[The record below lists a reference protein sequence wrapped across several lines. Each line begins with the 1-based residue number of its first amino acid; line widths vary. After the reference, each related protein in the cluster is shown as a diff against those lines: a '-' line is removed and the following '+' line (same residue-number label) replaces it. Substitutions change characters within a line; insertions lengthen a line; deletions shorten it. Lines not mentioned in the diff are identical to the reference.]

1 MNGRKRKAKQ
11 ALVSGR
17 ASKTPVV
24 LKVRTPDSLPA
35 RVIGLGLAGTG
46 AAHFTAPRAFDTLT
60 ATAFPEKTRQ
70 WTYRNGFTEL
80 LLGLAITFRRT
91 RPVGAIGS
99 VAYVAFL
106 ANRVSS
112 QR

>member
-1 MNGRKRKAKQ
+1 MIRRKRKAPRSSATQK
-11 ALVSGR
+11 
-17 ASKTPVV
+17 PVI
-24 LKVRTPDSLPA
+24 LHVRTPDSLPV
-35 RVIGLGLAGTG
+35 RMLGLGLAGTG
-46 AAHFTAPRAFDTLT
+46 AAHFTAPRAFDGIT

-70 WTYRNGFTEL
+70 WTYRNGMTEL
-80 LLGLAITFRRT
+80 LLGLAIAFRRT

-99 VAYVAFL
+99 VAYAAFL